1 MIPRN
6 GKMPAVL
13 ANGHFSIERREAE
26 KRIRDHLPIIVSRL
40 KDYEA
45 ASHSDSLADV
55 CFRRCSLSCRLST
68 IAAALCAS
76 VFIILKTMGMHR
88 GTHL

>member
-45 ASHSDSLADV
+45 ASHSDSLAEYASGDV
-55 CFRRCSLSCRLST
+55 RCHADYRL
-68 IAAALCAS
+68 
-76 VFIILKTMGMHR
+76 
-88 GTHL
+88 